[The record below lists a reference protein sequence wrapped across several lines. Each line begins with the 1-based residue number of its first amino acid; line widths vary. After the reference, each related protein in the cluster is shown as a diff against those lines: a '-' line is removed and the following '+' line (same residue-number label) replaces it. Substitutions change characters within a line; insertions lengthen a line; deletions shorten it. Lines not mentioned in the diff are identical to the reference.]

1 MGGALGLGGLLNARL
16 RLQLADPDRWRA
28 RVRSGFRYRRR
39 DNDHI
44 PQADRGRARRSRP
57 GDRREREQTRATFKQ
72 TEATFDL
79 QQMRDASEADA
90 FHVMLEAAMARV
102 CAEASWVRNAYPDI
116 LTQTTGASVNALAV
130 RQCITKGAFAE
141 LRAACIRRGGPLTG
155 DFLDLERE
163 IDSFALQSEDRL
175 TNSGVLIRYGK
186 LAGLNDQL
194 ALIETKAEAL
204 RQKAFEAFRVRG
216 V

>member
-1 MGGALGLGGLLNARL
+1 MRDFVFNWQTLIAGVLAFVAGFGTVVATMIISRRQIAAAR
-16 RLQLADPDRWRA
+16 AE
-28 RVRSGFRYRRR
+28 
-39 DNDHI
+39 
-44 PQADRGRARRSRP
+44 ADRVIDAS
-57 GDRREREQTRATFKQ
+57 REQTRATFKQ

-102 CAEASWVRNAYPDI
+102 CAEASWARNAYPDI

>member
-1 MGGALGLGGLLNARL
+1 MRDFVFNWQTLIAGVLAFVAGFGTVVATMIISRRQIAAAR
-16 RLQLADPDRWRA
+16 AE
-28 RVRSGFRYRRR
+28 
-39 DNDHI
+39 
-44 PQADRGRARRSRP
+44 ADRVIDASG
-57 GDRREREQTRATFKQ
+57 EQTRATFKQ

-102 CAEASWVRNAYPDI
+102 CAEASWARNAYPDI

>member
-1 MGGALGLGGLLNARL
+1 MRDFVFNWQTLIAGVLAFVAGFGTVVATMIISRRQIAAAR
-16 RLQLADPDRWRA
+16 AE
-28 RVRSGFRYRRR
+28 
-39 DNDHI
+39 
-44 PQADRGRARRSRP
+44 ADRVIDAS
-57 GDRREREQTRATFKQ
+57 REQTRATFKQ